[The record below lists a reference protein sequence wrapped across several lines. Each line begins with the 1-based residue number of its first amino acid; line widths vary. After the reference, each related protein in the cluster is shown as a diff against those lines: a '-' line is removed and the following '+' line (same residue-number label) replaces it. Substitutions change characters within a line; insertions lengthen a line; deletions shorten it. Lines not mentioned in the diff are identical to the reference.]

1 MCLSKKSLVYFDIK
15 RRKIYKFKKISND
28 YNFGCQS
35 CKMSRGAKCDKTLS
49 NPIKTGQSI
58 YFRINALCRDIN
70 GGKIFNKRYIV
81 V

>member
-1 MCLSKKSLVYFDIK
+1 MCLSKKSLVYFDLK

-35 CKMSRGAKCDKTLS
+35 CKMSRGAECDKTLS
-49 NPIKTGQSI
+49 NPIKTGQSM
-58 YFRINALCRDIN
+58 YFRINDLCRSIN
-70 GGKIFNKRYIV
+70 GGRIYKRYIV